1 MGIEKMSLIAVDG
14 PSKSLDSALMS
25 CCESG
30 VFHIASNGAVLRN
43 LGEQNP
49 YKGILARVRDMAI
62 NLKIP
67 VKDADFS
74 HVDCETAE
82 DFENYLGDISK
93 RYDEL
98 NEQYAEV
105 EQTLREHLETDAY
118 VRHLHGL
125 DVPFSELFSMK
136 YVKMRIGRMP
146 LDNEEK
152 LQYYATKCFVFQE
165 FEKTEDYVYG
175 IYLVPVQYVEFADE
189 LMTSLGFERTRLP
202 DYLEGDADI
211 ADKKLHALIEAE
223 EKKKEDLEKELAYF
237 ADSLTDDFSAV
248 LCKLRYK
255 SEVNEL
261 RKKVVISNGR
271 FSFSGY
277 CPARNSKEL
286 RTAIVKNAK
295 NVQCTEIPVD
305 KKHASPEV
313 PVKLKN
319 NVITRPFEMFT
330 RMYGLPVYGGF
341 DPTPYVAVTYM
352 LMFGIMFGDVGQ
364 GLVISLLGLIL
375 TKTTKNGLAPVMTR
389 LGIFSALFGCVYG
402 SVFGIET
409 IITPIFH
416 RADIWYGV
424 CDMMGNLG
432 IPHHPESIFQ
442 AATAVL
448 IFALFVGVVL
458 ILISMIFNTVK
469 NFKAKKLG
477 EALFDVNGVAGIVLY
492 ASLIIGLAGTL
503 MYGLPI
509 MSVPYVICLII
520 LPVALIFFKTPLTA
534 LVTGKKAE
542 KFSIAESFIGIFEGA
557 LSFLSNTMSFLRIG
571 GFVLSHAGFMLVVS
585 QLAGASQPNAPITV
599 GMVVAYIIGNILV
612 MGIEGLLSGIQ
623 VLRLEFYEVFSRF
636 YDGGGSEFTP
646 LKIKSHF

>member
-1 MGIEKMSLIAVDG
+1 MGIEKMSLISVDG
-14 PSKSLDSALMS
+14 PVKTLDAALMA

-30 VFHIASNGAVLRN
+30 CFHIASNGAVARN

-49 YKGILARVRDMAI
+49 YANIYARVRDMAI

-67 VKDADFS
+67 VKSADFAG
-74 HVDCETAE
+74 VECESAE
-82 DFENYLGDISK
+82 DFENYFGDISK

-98 NEQYAEV
+98 NEQYAAIE
-105 EQTLREHLETDAY
+105 TSLREHKETDSY
-118 VRHLHGL
+118 IMHLKGL
-125 DVPFSELFSMK
+125 DEPFSELFSMK

-152 LQYYATKCFVFQE
+152 LKYYASKCFIFQE
-165 FEKTEDYVYG
+165 FEKVGEYVYG
-175 IYLVPVQYVEFADE
+175 IYLTPVQYVEFADE

-202 DYLEGDADI
+202 DYLEGDAEL
-211 ADKKLHALIEAE
+211 ADKKLHAVIEEE
-223 EKKKEDLEKELAYF
+223 EKEKIRLEKELAYF
-237 ADSLTDDFSAV
+237 ADGLSDDFSAV
-248 LCKLRYK
+248 ISKLKYK
-255 SEVNEL
+255 SEVNDL
-261 RKKVVISNGR
+261 RKKVVISSGR

-277 CPARNSKEL
+277 CPVRDSKML
-286 RTAIVKNAK
+286 RTAIVKSAK
-295 NVQCTEIPVD
+295 NVQCVEIPVD
-305 KKHASPEV
+305 KKHAEDV

-319 NVITRPFEMFT
+319 NFFTRPFEMFT
-330 RMYGLPVYGGF
+330 KMYGLPVYGGF
-341 DPTPYVAVTYM
+341 DPTPYVAFTYM

-375 TKTTKNGLAPVMTR
+375 SKKTKNQLAPIMTR

-409 IITPIFH
+409 LIKPIFH
-416 RADIWYGV
+416 RENIWFGI

-432 IPHHPESIFQ
+432 IPRHPSTIFQ

-448 IFALFVGVVL
+448 IFALFIGVVL
-458 ILISMIFNTVK
+458 ILISMILNTIK

-477 EALFDVNGVAGIVLY
+477 EALFDVNGVAGIILY
-492 ASLIIGLAGTL
+492 ASLVIGLAGSL
-503 MYGLPI
+503 MYGLAI
-509 MSVPYVICLII
+509 MTAPYVICLIV
-520 LPVALIFFKTPLTA
+520 LPIACIFFKTPLSA
-534 LVTGKKAE
+534 LVTGKKAG
-542 KFSIAESFIGIFEGA
+542 KFSVAESFIGIFEGA

-585 QLAGASQPNAPITV
+585 QLAGASQPDAPVTV
-599 GMVVAYIIGNILV
+599 GMVIAYIIGNILV

-636 YDGGGSEFTP
+636 YDGGGNEFKP
-646 LKIKSHF
+646 LAIKND

>member
-1 MGIEKMSLIAVDG
+1 MGIERMSLISVDG
-14 PSKSLDSALMS
+14 SASALDSALMA

-30 VFHIASNGAVLRN
+30 LFHIASNGAVLRN

-49 YKGILARVRDMAI
+49 YRNILARVRDMAI

-74 HVDCETAE
+74 HVDCESAE

-98 NEQYAEV
+98 NEQFTAV
-105 EQTLREHLETDAY
+105 EQSLREHLETDAY

-152 LQYYATKCFVFQE
+152 LRYYATKCFVFQE

-237 ADSLTDDFSAV
+237 ADNLTDDFSAV

-277 CPARNSKEL
+277 CPAKNSKEL
-286 RTAIVKNAK
+286 RAAIVKSAK
-295 NVQCTEIPVD
+295 NVQCAEIPVD

-364 GLVISLLGLIL
+364 GLLISLLGLIL
-375 TKTTKNGLAPVMTR
+375 TKTTRNGLAPVMTR
-389 LGIFSALFGCVYG
+389 LGVFSALFGVVYG

-409 IITPIFH
+409 IITPIYH
-416 RADIWYGV
+416 REDIWYGV
-424 CDMMGNLG
+424 CGMMGNLG
-432 IPHHPESIFQ
+432 IPRHPESIFQ

-469 NFKAKKLG
+469 NLKAKKLG
-477 EALFDVNGVAGIVLY
+477 EALFDVNGVSGIVLY
-492 ASLIIGLAGTL
+492 ASLIIGLAGSL

-509 MSVPYVICLII
+509 MNAPYVICLIV
-520 LPVALIFFKTPLTA
+520 LPALLIFFKTPLTA

-542 KFSIAESFIGIFEGA
+542 KFSFAESFIGIFEGA

-585 QLAGASQPNAPITV
+585 QLAGAADPGAPVTV
-599 GMVVAYIIGNILV
+599 GTVITYIIGNLLV

-636 YDGGGSEFTP
+636 YDGGGKEFTP
-646 LKIKSHF
+646 LKIKSRF

>member
-1 MGIEKMSLIAVDG
+1 MGIEKMSLISVDG
-14 PSKSLDSALMS
+14 PAKALDAALMA

-30 VFHIASNGAVLRN
+30 CFHIVSNGAVARN

-49 YKGILARVRDMAI
+49 YANIYARVRDMAI

-67 VKDADFS
+67 VKNADFAG
-74 HVDCETAE
+74 VECESAE

-98 NEQYAEV
+98 NEQYAAV
-105 EQTLREHLETDAY
+105 EQRLREHRETDAY
-118 VRHLHGL
+118 IMHLHGL

-152 LQYYATKCFVFQE
+152 LKYYATKCFIFQE
-165 FEKTEDYVYG
+165 FEKTDEYVYG

-202 DYLEGDADI
+202 DYLEGDAEL
-211 ADKKLHALIEAE
+211 ADKKLHAVIEEE
-223 EKKKEDLEKELAYF
+223 EKEKIRIEKELAYF
-237 ADSLTDDFSAV
+237 ADSLSGDFSAV
-248 LCKLRYK
+248 LSKLKYK
-255 SEVNEL
+255 SEVNDL
-261 RKKVVISNGR
+261 RKKVVISSGR

-277 CPARNSKEL
+277 CPARDSKKL
-286 RTAIVKNAK
+286 RTAIVKSAK
-295 NVQCTEIPVD
+295 NVQCVEIPVD
-305 KKHASPEV
+305 KKHAEDV

-330 RMYGLPVYGGF
+330 KMYGLPVYGGF
-341 DPTPYVAVTYM
+341 DPTPYVAITYM

-364 GLVISLLGLIL
+364 GLLISLLGLIL
-375 TKTTKNGLAPVMTR
+375 TKKTKNQLAPIMTR

-409 IITPIFH
+409 LIKPIFH
-416 RADIWYGV
+416 RENIWNGV

-432 IPHHPESIFQ
+432 IPRHPSSIFQ

-448 IFALFVGVVL
+448 IFALFIGIVL
-458 ILISMIFNTVK
+458 ILISMILNTIK

-477 EALFDVNGVAGIVLY
+477 EALFDVNGIAGILLY
-492 ASLIIGLAGTL
+492 ASLITGLVGSL
-503 MYGLPI
+503 MYGLEI
-509 MSVPYVICLII
+509 MTAPYVICLIV
-520 LPVALIFFKTPLTA
+520 LPAACIFFKAPLSA

-542 KFSIAESFIGIFEGA
+542 KFSVAESFIGIFEGA

-585 QLAGASQPNAPITV
+585 QLAGASQPNAPVTAGMIITYV
-599 GMVVAYIIGNILV
+599 IGNILV

-636 YDGGGSEFTP
+636 YDGGGIEFKP
-646 LKIKSHF
+646 LAIKND

>member
-1 MGIEKMSLIAVDG
+1 MSLISVDG
-14 PSKSLDSALMS
+14 PAKALDAALMA

-30 VFHIASNGAVLRN
+30 CFHIASNGAVARN

-49 YKGILARVRDMAI
+49 YANIYARVRDMAI

-67 VKDADFS
+67 VKNADFAS
-74 HVDCETAE
+74 VECESAE

-98 NEQYAEV
+98 NEQYAAIEKS
-105 EQTLREHLETDAY
+105 LREHKETDAY
-118 VRHLHGL
+118 IMHLHGL
-125 DVPFSELFSMK
+125 DEPFSELFSMK

-146 LDNEEK
+146 LENEEK
-152 LQYYATKCFVFQE
+152 LKYYASKCFIFQE
-165 FEKTEDYVYG
+165 FEKTQDYVYG
-175 IYLVPVQYVEFADE
+175 IYLTPIQYVEFADE

-202 DYLEGDADI
+202 DYLEGDAEL
-211 ADKKLHALIEAE
+211 ADKKLHAIIEEE
-223 EKKKEDLEKELAYF
+223 EKEKIRVEKELAYF
-237 ADSLTDDFSAV
+237 ADSLSDDFSAV
-248 LCKLRYK
+248 LSKLKYK
-255 SEVNEL
+255 SEVNNL
-261 RKKVVISNGR
+261 RKKVVISSGR

-277 CPARNSKEL
+277 CPARSSKML
-286 RTAIVKNAK
+286 RTAIVKSAK
-295 NVQCTEIPVD
+295 NVQCVEIPVD
-305 KKHASPEV
+305 KKRASEI

-330 RMYGLPVYGGF
+330 KMYGLPVYGGF
-341 DPTPYVAVTYM
+341 DPTPYVAITYM

-364 GLVISLLGLIL
+364 GIVISLLGLIL
-375 TKTTKNGLAPVMTR
+375 TKKTKNSLAPIMTR

-409 IITPIFH
+409 LIKPIFH
-416 RADIWYGV
+416 RENIWNGV
-424 CDMMGNLG
+424 CDMMGNLS
-432 IPHHPESIFQ
+432 IPRHPSSIFQ

-448 IFALFVGVVL
+448 IFALFIGIVL
-458 ILISMIFNTVK
+458 ILISMILNTIK

-477 EALFDVNGVAGIVLY
+477 EALFDVNGIAGILLY
-492 ASLIIGLAGTL
+492 ASLITGLVGSL
-503 MYGLPI
+503 MYGLEI
-509 MSVPYVICLII
+509 MTVPYVICLIV
-520 LPVALIFFKTPLTA
+520 LPAACIFFKAPLSA

-542 KFSIAESFIGIFEGA
+542 KFSAAESFIGIFEGA

-585 QLAGASQPNAPITV
+585 QLAGAAQPDAPVTAGMIIT
-599 GMVVAYIIGNILV
+599 YIIGNILV

-636 YDGGGSEFTP
+636 YDGGGSEFKP
-646 LKIKSHF
+646 LVIKND

>member
-1 MGIEKMSLIAVDG
+1 MGIEKMSLISVDG
-14 PSKSLDSALMS
+14 PAKALDAALMA

-30 VFHIASNGAVLRN
+30 CFHIVSNGAVARN
-43 LGEQNP
+43 LGDQNP
-49 YKGILARVRDMAI
+49 YANIYARVRDMAI

-67 VKDADFS
+67 VKNADFAG
-74 HVDCETAE
+74 VECESAE

-98 NEQYAEV
+98 NAQYAAI
-105 EQTLREHLETDAY
+105 EQRLREHRETDAY
-118 VRHLHGL
+118 IMHLQGL

-146 LDNEEK
+146 LENEEK
-152 LQYYATKCFVFQE
+152 LKYYATKCFVFQE
-165 FEKTEDYVYG
+165 FEKTDEYVYG

-202 DYLEGDADI
+202 DYLEGDAEL
-211 ADKKLHALIEAE
+211 ADKKLHAVIAE
-223 EKKKEDLEKELAYF
+223 EEKEKIRIEKELAYF
-237 ADSLTDDFSAV
+237 ADSLSDDFSAV
-248 LCKLRYK
+248 LSKLKYK
-255 SEVNEL
+255 SEVNDL
-261 RKKVVISNGR
+261 RKKVVISSGR

-277 CPARNSKEL
+277 CPARDSKKL
-286 RTAIVKNAK
+286 RTAIVKSAK
-295 NVQCTEIPVD
+295 NVQCVEIPVD
-305 KKHASPEV
+305 KKHAEDV
-313 PVKLKN
+313 PVKLRN

-330 RMYGLPVYGGF
+330 KMYGLPVYGGF
-341 DPTPYVAVTYM
+341 DPTSYVAITYM

-364 GLVISLLGLIL
+364 GIVVSLLGLIL
-375 TKTTKNGLAPVMTR
+375 TKKTKNQLAPIMTR

-409 IITPIFH
+409 LIKPIFH
-416 RADIWYGV
+416 RENIWNGV

-432 IPHHPESIFQ
+432 IPRHPSSIFQ

-448 IFALFVGVVL
+448 IFALFIGIVL
-458 ILISMIFNTVK
+458 ILISMILNTIK

-477 EALFDVNGVAGIVLY
+477 EALFDINGIAGILLY
-492 ASLIIGLAGTL
+492 ASLITGLVGSL
-503 MYGLPI
+503 MYGLEI
-509 MSVPYVICLII
+509 MTVPYVICLIV
-520 LPVALIFFKTPLTA
+520 LPVACILFKAPLSA

-542 KFSIAESFIGIFEGA
+542 KFSVAESFIGIFEGA

-585 QLAGASQPNAPITV
+585 QLAGAAQPDAPVTAGMIITYV
-599 GMVVAYIIGNILV
+599 IGNILV

-636 YDGGGSEFTP
+636 YDGGGSEFKP
-646 LKIKSHF
+646 LAIKND

>member
-1 MGIEKMSLIAVDG
+1 MSLISVDG
-14 PSKSLDSALMS
+14 PAKALDAALMA

-30 VFHIASNGAVLRN
+30 CFHIVSNGAVARN

-49 YKGILARVRDMAI
+49 YANIYARVRDMAI

-67 VKDADFS
+67 VKNADFAG
-74 HVDCETAE
+74 VECESAE

-98 NEQYAEV
+98 NEQYAAV
-105 EQTLREHLETDAY
+105 EQRLREHRETDAY
-118 VRHLHGL
+118 IMHLHGL

-152 LQYYATKCFVFQE
+152 LKYYATKCFIFQE
-165 FEKTEDYVYG
+165 FEKTDEYVYG

-202 DYLEGDADI
+202 DYLEGDAEL
-211 ADKKLHALIEAE
+211 ADKKLHAVIEEE
-223 EKKKEDLEKELAYF
+223 EKEKIRIEKELAYF
-237 ADSLTDDFSAV
+237 ADSLSGDFSAV
-248 LCKLRYK
+248 LSKLKYK
-255 SEVNEL
+255 SEVNDL
-261 RKKVVISNGR
+261 RKKVVISSGR

-277 CPARNSKEL
+277 CPARDSKKL
-286 RTAIVKNAK
+286 RTAIVKSAK
-295 NVQCTEIPVD
+295 NVQCVEIPVD
-305 KKHASPEV
+305 KKHAEDV

-330 RMYGLPVYGGF
+330 KMYGLPVYGGF
-341 DPTPYVAVTYM
+341 DPTPYVAITYM

-364 GLVISLLGLIL
+364 GLLISLLGLIL
-375 TKTTKNGLAPVMTR
+375 TKKTKNQLAPIMTR

-409 IITPIFH
+409 LIKPIFH
-416 RADIWYGV
+416 RENIWNGV

-432 IPHHPESIFQ
+432 IPRHPSSIFQ

-448 IFALFVGVVL
+448 IFALFIGIVL
-458 ILISMIFNTVK
+458 ILISMILNTIK

-477 EALFDVNGVAGIVLY
+477 EALFDVNGIAGILLY
-492 ASLIIGLAGTL
+492 ASLITGLVGSL
-503 MYGLPI
+503 MYGLEI
-509 MSVPYVICLII
+509 MTAPYVICLIV
-520 LPVALIFFKTPLTA
+520 LPAVCIFFKAPLSA

-542 KFSIAESFIGIFEGA
+542 KFSVAESFIGIFEGA

-585 QLAGASQPNAPITV
+585 QLAGASQPNAPVTAGMIITYV
-599 GMVVAYIIGNILV
+599 IGNILV

-636 YDGGGSEFTP
+636 YDGGGIEFKP
-646 LKIKSHF
+646 LAIKND

>member
-1 MGIEKMSLIAVDG
+1 MGIEKMSLISVDG
-14 PSKSLDSALMS
+14 PAKALDAALMA

-30 VFHIASNGAVLRN
+30 CFHIVSNGAVARN
-43 LGEQNP
+43 LGDQNP
-49 YKGILARVRDMAI
+49 YANIYARVRDMAI

-67 VKDADFS
+67 VRNADFEG
-74 HVDCETAE
+74 VECETAE
-82 DFENYLGDISK
+82 DFENYLGDIGR

-98 NEQYAEV
+98 NEQYAAV
-105 EQTLREHLETDAY
+105 DKSLREHKETDAY
-118 VRHLHGL
+118 IMHLHGL
-125 DVPFSELFSMK
+125 DEPFSELFSLK

-152 LQYYATKCFVFQE
+152 LKYYANKCFIFQE
-165 FEKTEDYVYG
+165 FEKAADYVYG

-202 DYLEGDADI
+202 DYLEGDAEL
-211 ADKKLHALIEAE
+211 ADKKLHAVIEEE
-223 EKKKEDLEKELAYF
+223 EKEKIRLEKELAYF
-237 ADSLTDDFSAV
+237 ADSLSDDLSAV
-248 LCKLRYK
+248 LSKLKYK
-255 SEVNEL
+255 SEVNDL
-261 RKKVVISNGR
+261 RKKVVISSGR

-277 CPARNSKEL
+277 CPARDSKKL
-286 RTAIVKNAK
+286 RTAVVKNAK
-295 NVQCTEIPVD
+295 NVQCAEIPVD
-305 KKHASPEV
+305 KKHAEDV
-313 PVKLKN
+313 PVKLRN
-319 NVITRPFEMFT
+319 NFFTRPFEMFT
-330 RMYGLPVYGGF
+330 KMYGLPVYSGF

-375 TKTTKNGLAPVMTR
+375 SKKTKNQLAPIMTR

-409 IITPIFH
+409 LIKPIFH
-416 RADIWYGV
+416 RENIWFGI
-424 CDMMGNLG
+424 CDLMGNLG
-432 IPHHPESIFQ
+432 IPRHPSTIFQ

-448 IFALFVGVVL
+448 IFALFVGIVL
-458 ILISMIFNTVK
+458 ILISMILNTIK

-477 EALFDVNGVAGIVLY
+477 EALFDVNGVAGILLY
-492 ASLIIGLAGTL
+492 ASIVIGFGGSL
-503 MYGLPI
+503 MYGLEI
-509 MSVPYVICLII
+509 MTVPYVICLIV
-520 LPVALIFFKTPLTA
+520 LPVACIFFKAPLSA

-542 KFSIAESFIGIFEGA
+542 KFSVAESFIGIFEGA

-585 QLAGASQPNAPITV
+585 QLAGASQPGAPVTV
-599 GMVVAYIIGNILV
+599 GMVIAYIIGNILV

-646 LKIKSHF
+646 LAVKND

>member
-1 MGIEKMSLIAVDG
+1 MGIEKMSLISVDG
-14 PSKSLDSALMS
+14 PAKALDAALMA

-30 VFHIASNGAVLRN
+30 CFHIASNGAVARN

-49 YKGILARVRDMAI
+49 YANIYARVRDMAI

-67 VKDADFS
+67 VKNVDYAG
-74 HVDCETAE
+74 VDCESAE

-98 NEQYAEV
+98 NEQYAAIEKS
-105 EQTLREHLETDAY
+105 LREHKETDAY
-118 VRHLHGL
+118 IMHLHGL
-125 DVPFSELFSMK
+125 DEPFSELFSMK

-146 LDNEEK
+146 LENEEK
-152 LQYYATKCFVFQE
+152 LKYYASKCFIFQE
-165 FEKTEDYVYG
+165 FEKTQDYVYG
-175 IYLVPVQYVEFADE
+175 IYLTPVQYVEFADE

-202 DYLEGDADI
+202 DYLEDDAEL
-211 ADKKLHALIEAE
+211 ADKKLHAVIEEE
-223 EKKKEDLEKELAYF
+223 EKEKIRIEKELAYF
-237 ADSLTDDFSAV
+237 ADSLSDDFSAV
-248 LCKLRYK
+248 LSKLKYK
-255 SEVNEL
+255 SEVNNL
-261 RKKVVISNGR
+261 RKKVVISSGR

-277 CPARNSKEL
+277 CPARDSKKL
-286 RTAIVKNAK
+286 RTAIVKSAK
-295 NVQCTEIPVD
+295 NVQCVEIPVD
-305 KKHASPEV
+305 KKHAEDV
-313 PVKLKN
+313 PVKLRN

-330 RMYGLPVYGGF
+330 KMYGLPVYGGF
-341 DPTPYVAVTYM
+341 DPTPYVAITYM

-364 GLVISLLGLIL
+364 GLLISLLGLIL
-375 TKTTKNGLAPVMTR
+375 TKKTKNSLAPVMTR

-409 IITPIFH
+409 LIKPIFH
-416 RADIWYGV
+416 RENIWFGI

-432 IPHHPESIFQ
+432 IPHHPSSIFQ

-448 IFALFVGVVL
+448 IFALFIGIVL
-458 ILISMIFNTVK
+458 ILISMILNTIK

-477 EALFDVNGVAGIVLY
+477 EALFDVNGIAGIILY
-492 ASLIIGLAGTL
+492 ASLITGLAGSL
-503 MYGLPI
+503 MYGLEI
-509 MSVPYVICLII
+509 MTAPYVICLIV
-520 LPVALIFFKTPLTA
+520 LPIVCIFFKAPLSA

-542 KFSIAESFIGIFEGA
+542 KFSAAESFIGIFEGA

-585 QLAGASQPNAPITV
+585 QLAGASQPNAPVTA
-599 GMVVAYIIGNILV
+599 GMIIAYVIGNILV

-636 YDGGGSEFTP
+636 YDGGGIEFKP
-646 LKIKSHF
+646 LVIKND

>member
-1 MGIEKMSLIAVDG
+1 MSLISIDG
-14 PSKSLDSALMS
+14 PAKVLDAALMA

-30 VFHIASNGAVLRN
+30 CFHIVSNGAVARN

-49 YKGILARVRDMAI
+49 YANIYARVRDMAI

-67 VKDADFS
+67 VKSADFAG
-74 HVDCETAE
+74 VECESAE
-82 DFENYLGDISK
+82 DFESYFGDISK

-98 NEQYAEV
+98 NEQFAAV
-105 EQTLREHLETDAY
+105 EKSLREHKETDAY
-118 VRHLHGL
+118 IMHLHGL
-125 DVPFSELFSMK
+125 DEPFSELFSMK

-146 LDNEEK
+146 LENEEK
-152 LQYYATKCFVFQE
+152 LKYYASKCFIFQE
-165 FEKTEDYVYG
+165 FEKVGEYVYG
-175 IYLVPVQYVEFADE
+175 IYLTPVQYVEFADE

-202 DYLEGDADI
+202 DYLEGDAEL
-211 ADKKLHALIEAE
+211 ADKKLHAVIEEE
-223 EKKKEDLEKELAYF
+223 EKEKIRLEKELAYF
-237 ADSLTDDFSAV
+237 ADGLSCDFSAV
-248 LCKLRYK
+248 LSKLKYK
-255 SEVNEL
+255 SEVNDL
-261 RKKVVISNGR
+261 RKKVVISSGR

-277 CPARNSKEL
+277 CPARDSKRL

-295 NVQCTEIPVD
+295 NVQCVEIPVD
-305 KKHASPEV
+305 KKRAEDV

-319 NVITRPFEMFT
+319 NFFTRPFEMFT
-330 RMYGLPVYGGF
+330 KMYGLPVYGGF
-341 DPTPYVAVTYM
+341 DPTPYVAFTYM

-375 TKTTKNGLAPVMTR
+375 SKKTKNQLAPIMTR

-409 IITPIFH
+409 LIKPIFH
-416 RADIWYGV
+416 RENIWFGI

-432 IPHHPESIFQ
+432 IPRHPSTIFQ

-448 IFALFVGVVL
+448 IFALFIGVVL
-458 ILISMIFNTVK
+458 ILISMILNTIK

-477 EALFDVNGVAGIVLY
+477 EALFDVNGVAGIILY
-492 ASLIIGLAGTL
+492 ASLVIGLAGSL
-503 MYGLPI
+503 MYGLAI
-509 MSVPYVICLII
+509 MTAPYVICLIV
-520 LPVALIFFKTPLTA
+520 LPIVCIFFKTPLSA
-534 LVTGKKAE
+534 LVTGKKAG
-542 KFSIAESFIGIFEGA
+542 KFSVAESFIGIFEGA

-585 QLAGASQPNAPITV
+585 QLAGASQPDAPVTV
-599 GMVVAYIIGNILV
+599 GMVIAYIIGNILV

-636 YDGGGSEFTP
+636 YDGGGNEFKP
-646 LKIKSHF
+646 LVIKND

>member
-1 MGIEKMSLIAVDG
+1 MGIEKMSLISVDG
-14 PSKSLDSALMS
+14 PAKALDAALMA

-30 VFHIASNGAVLRN
+30 CFHIVSNGAVARN
-43 LGEQNP
+43 LGDQNP
-49 YKGILARVRDMAI
+49 YANIYARVRDMAI

-67 VKDADFS
+67 VKNADFAG
-74 HVDCETAE
+74 VECESAE

-98 NEQYAEV
+98 NAQYAAI
-105 EQTLREHLETDAY
+105 EQRLREHRETDAY
-118 VRHLHGL
+118 IMHLQGL

-152 LQYYATKCFVFQE
+152 LKYYATKCFVFQE
-165 FEKTEDYVYG
+165 FEKTDEYVYG

-202 DYLEGDADI
+202 DYLEGDAEL
-211 ADKKLHALIEAE
+211 ADKKLHAVIAE
-223 EKKKEDLEKELAYF
+223 EENEKIRIEKELAYF
-237 ADSLTDDFSAV
+237 ADSLSDDFSAV
-248 LCKLRYK
+248 LSKLKYK
-255 SEVNEL
+255 SEVNDL
-261 RKKVVISNGR
+261 RKKVVISSGR

-277 CPARNSKEL
+277 CPARDSKKL
-286 RTAIVKNAK
+286 RTAIVKSAK
-295 NVQCTEIPVD
+295 NVQCVEIPVD
-305 KKHASPEV
+305 KKHAEDV
-313 PVKLKN
+313 PVKLRN

-330 RMYGLPVYGGF
+330 KMYGLPVYGGF
-341 DPTPYVAVTYM
+341 DPTPYVAITYM

-364 GLVISLLGLIL
+364 GIVVSLLGLIL
-375 TKTTKNGLAPVMTR
+375 TKKTKNQLAPIMTR

-409 IITPIFH
+409 LIKPIFH
-416 RADIWYGV
+416 RENIWNGV

-432 IPHHPESIFQ
+432 IPRHPSSIFQ

-448 IFALFVGVVL
+448 IFALFIGIVL
-458 ILISMIFNTVK
+458 ILISMILNTIK

-477 EALFDVNGVAGIVLY
+477 EALFDINGVAGILLY
-492 ASLIIGLAGTL
+492 ASLITGLVGSL
-503 MYGLPI
+503 MYGLEI
-509 MSVPYVICLII
+509 MTVPYVICLIV
-520 LPVALIFFKTPLTA
+520 LPVACILFKAPLSA

-542 KFSIAESFIGIFEGA
+542 KFSVAESFIGIFEGA

-585 QLAGASQPNAPITV
+585 QLAGAAQPGAPVTAGMIITYV
-599 GMVVAYIIGNILV
+599 IGNILV

-636 YDGGGSEFTP
+636 YDGGGSEFKP
-646 LKIKSHF
+646 LAIKND

>member
-1 MGIEKMSLIAVDG
+1 MGIEKMSLISVDG
-14 PSKSLDSALMS
+14 PAKALDAALMA

-30 VFHIASNGAVLRN
+30 CFHIVSNGAVARN
-43 LGEQNP
+43 LGDQNP
-49 YKGILARVRDMAI
+49 YANIYARVRDMAI

-67 VKDADFS
+67 VKNADFAG
-74 HVDCETAE
+74 VECESAE

-98 NEQYAEV
+98 NAQYAAI
-105 EQTLREHLETDAY
+105 EQRLREHRETDAY
-118 VRHLHGL
+118 IMHLQGL

-146 LDNEEK
+146 LENEEK
-152 LQYYATKCFVFQE
+152 LKYYATKCFVFQE
-165 FEKTEDYVYG
+165 FEKTDEYVYG

-202 DYLEGDADI
+202 DYLEGDAEL
-211 ADKKLHALIEAE
+211 ADKKLHAVIAE
-223 EKKKEDLEKELAYF
+223 EEKEKIRIEKELAYF
-237 ADSLTDDFSAV
+237 ADSLSDDFSAV
-248 LCKLRYK
+248 LSKLKYK
-255 SEVNEL
+255 SEVNDL

-277 CPARNSKEL
+277 CPARDSKKL
-286 RTAIVKNAK
+286 RTAIVKSAK
-295 NVQCTEIPVD
+295 NVQCVEIPVD
-305 KKHASPEV
+305 KKHAEDV
-313 PVKLKN
+313 PVKLRN

-330 RMYGLPVYGGF
+330 KMYGLPVYGGF
-341 DPTPYVAVTYM
+341 DPTPYVAITYM

-364 GLVISLLGLIL
+364 GIVVSLLGLIL
-375 TKTTKNGLAPVMTR
+375 TKKTKNQLAPIMTR

-409 IITPIFH
+409 LIKPIFH
-416 RADIWYGV
+416 RENIWNGV

-432 IPHHPESIFQ
+432 IPRHPSSIFQ

-448 IFALFVGVVL
+448 IFALFIGIVL
-458 ILISMIFNTVK
+458 ILISMILNTIK

-477 EALFDVNGVAGIVLY
+477 EALFDVNGIAGILLY
-492 ASLIIGLAGTL
+492 ASLITGLVGSL
-503 MYGLPI
+503 MYGLEI
-509 MSVPYVICLII
+509 MTAPYVICLIV
-520 LPVALIFFKTPLTA
+520 LPVACILFKAPLSA

-542 KFSIAESFIGIFEGA
+542 KFSVAESFIGIFEGA

-585 QLAGASQPNAPITV
+585 QLAGAAQPGAPVTAGMIITYV
-599 GMVVAYIIGNILV
+599 IGNILV

-636 YDGGGSEFTP
+636 YDGGGSEFKP
-646 LKIKSHF
+646 LAIKND

>member
-1 MGIEKMSLIAVDG
+1 MGIEKMSLISVDG
-14 PSKSLDSALMS
+14 PAKALDAALMA

-30 VFHIASNGAVLRN
+30 CFHIVSNGAVARN

-49 YKGILARVRDMAI
+49 YANIYARVRDMAI

-67 VKDADFS
+67 VKNADFAG
-74 HVDCETAE
+74 VECESAE

-98 NEQYAEV
+98 NEQYAAV
-105 EQTLREHLETDAY
+105 EQRLREHRETDAY
-118 VRHLHGL
+118 IMHLHGL

-152 LQYYATKCFVFQE
+152 LKYYATKCFIFQE
-165 FEKTEDYVYG
+165 FEKTDEYVYG

-202 DYLEGDADI
+202 DYLEGDAEL
-211 ADKKLHALIEAE
+211 ADKKLHAVIEEE
-223 EKKKEDLEKELAYF
+223 EKEKIRIEKELAYF
-237 ADSLTDDFSAV
+237 ADSLSGDFSAV
-248 LCKLRYK
+248 LSKLKYK
-255 SEVNEL
+255 SEVNDL
-261 RKKVVISNGR
+261 RKKVVISSGR

-277 CPARNSKEL
+277 CPARDSKKL
-286 RTAIVKNAK
+286 RTAIVKSAK
-295 NVQCTEIPVD
+295 NVQCVEIPVD
-305 KKHASPEV
+305 KKHAEDV

-330 RMYGLPVYGGF
+330 KMYGLPVYGGF
-341 DPTPYVAVTYM
+341 DPTPYVAITYM

-364 GLVISLLGLIL
+364 GLLISLLGLIL
-375 TKTTKNGLAPVMTR
+375 TKKTKNQLAPIMTR

-409 IITPIFH
+409 LIKPIFH
-416 RADIWYGV
+416 RENIWNGV

-432 IPHHPESIFQ
+432 IPRHPSSIFQ

-448 IFALFVGVVL
+448 IFALFIGIVL
-458 ILISMIFNTVK
+458 ILISMILNTIK

-477 EALFDVNGVAGIVLY
+477 EALFDVNGIAGILLY
-492 ASLIIGLAGTL
+492 ASLITGLVGSL
-503 MYGLPI
+503 MYGLEI
-509 MSVPYVICLII
+509 MTAPYVICLIV
-520 LPVALIFFKTPLTA
+520 LPAVCIFFKAPLSA

-542 KFSIAESFIGIFEGA
+542 KFSVAESFIGIFEGA

-585 QLAGASQPNAPITV
+585 QLAGASQPNAPVTAGMIITYV
-599 GMVVAYIIGNILV
+599 IGNILV

-636 YDGGGSEFTP
+636 YDGGGIEFKP
-646 LKIKSHF
+646 LAIKND

>member
-1 MGIEKMSLIAVDG
+1 MGIEKMSMIAVDG
-14 PSKSLDSALMS
+14 PSNSLDAALMA

-30 VFHIASNGAVLRN
+30 LFHIASNGSVLRN

-49 YKGILARVRDMAI
+49 YKSILGRVRDMAI

-74 HVDCETAE
+74 QIDCETAE

-125 DVPFSELFSMK
+125 DVPFSELFAMK

-165 FEKTEDYVYG
+165 FEKTKDYVYG
-175 IYLVPVQYVEFADE
+175 IYLVPVQYVDFADE

-202 DYLEGDADI
+202 DYLEGDADF
-211 ADKKLHALIEAE
+211 ADQKLHALIETE
-223 EKKKEDLEKELAYF
+223 EKKKEELEKELAYF

-261 RKKVVISNGR
+261 RKKVVISHGR

-277 CPARNSKEL
+277 CPAKSAKEL
-286 RTAIVKNAK
+286 KTAIVKNAK

-305 KKHASPEV
+305 KKHASAEV

-330 RMYGLPVYGGF
+330 KMYGLPAYSGF
-341 DPTPYVAVTYM
+341 DPTPYVAITYM

-364 GLVISLLGLIL
+364 GLLISLLGFIL
-375 TKTTKNGLAPVMTR
+375 SKKTKNGLAPVMTR
-389 LGIFSALFGCVYG
+389 LGFFSALFGCVYG

-416 RADIWYGV
+416 RADIWNGI
-424 CDMMGNLG
+424 CDAMGNLG
-432 IPHHPESIFQ
+432 IPRHPSNIFQ
-442 AATAVL
+442 VATAVL

-492 ASLIIGLAGTL
+492 ASLIIGLAGSL

-509 MSVPYVICLII
+509 LSVPYVLCLII
-520 LPVALIFFKTPLTA
+520 LPVLLIFFKTPLTA
-534 LVTGKKAE
+534 LVTGRKGE

-585 QLAGASQPNAPITV
+585 QLAGAAQPNAPVTA
-599 GMVVAYIIGNILV
+599 GMVITYIIGNILV

-636 YDGGGSEFTP
+636 YDGGGSEFSP
-646 LKIKSHF
+646 LKIKSKF

>member
-1 MGIEKMSLIAVDG
+1 MGIEKMSLISIDG
-14 PSKSLDSALMS
+14 PAKALDAALMA

-30 VFHIASNGAVLRN
+30 CFHIVSNGAVARN
-43 LGEQNP
+43 LGDQNP
-49 YKGILARVRDMAI
+49 YANIYARVRDMAI

-67 VKDADFS
+67 VRNADFEG
-74 HVDCETAE
+74 VECETAE
-82 DFENYLGDISK
+82 DFENYLGDIGR

-98 NEQYAEV
+98 NEQYAAV
-105 EQTLREHLETDAY
+105 DKSLREHKETDAY
-118 VRHLHGL
+118 IMHLHGL
-125 DVPFSELFSMK
+125 DEPFSELFSLK

-152 LQYYATKCFVFQE
+152 LKYYANKCFIFQE
-165 FEKTEDYVYG
+165 FEKAADYVYG

-202 DYLEGDADI
+202 DYLEGDAEL
-211 ADKKLHALIEAE
+211 ADKKLHAVIEEE
-223 EKKKEDLEKELAYF
+223 EKEKIRLEKELAYF
-237 ADSLTDDFSAV
+237 ADSLSDDLSAV
-248 LCKLRYK
+248 LSKLKYK
-255 SEVNEL
+255 SEVNDL
-261 RKKVVISNGR
+261 RKKVVISSGR

-277 CPARNSKEL
+277 CPARDSKKL
-286 RTAIVKNAK
+286 RTAVVKNAK
-295 NVQCTEIPVD
+295 NVQCAEIPVD
-305 KKHASPEV
+305 KKHAEDV
-313 PVKLKN
+313 PVKLRN
-319 NVITRPFEMFT
+319 NFFTRPFEMFT
-330 RMYGLPVYGGF
+330 KMYGLPVYSGF

-375 TKTTKNGLAPVMTR
+375 SKKTKNQLAPIMTR

-409 IITPIFH
+409 LIKPIFH
-416 RADIWYGV
+416 RENIWFGI
-424 CDMMGNLG
+424 CDLMGNLG
-432 IPHHPESIFQ
+432 IPRHPSTIFQ

-448 IFALFVGVVL
+448 IFALFVGIVL
-458 ILISMIFNTVK
+458 ILISMILNTIK

-477 EALFDVNGVAGIVLY
+477 EALFDVNGVAGILLY
-492 ASLIIGLAGTL
+492 ASIVIGFGGSL
-503 MYGLPI
+503 MYGLEI
-509 MSVPYVICLII
+509 MTVPYVICLIV
-520 LPVALIFFKTPLTA
+520 LPVACIFFKAPLSA

-542 KFSIAESFIGIFEGA
+542 KFSVAESFIGIFEGA

-585 QLAGASQPNAPITV
+585 QLAGASQPGAPITA
-599 GMVVAYIIGNILV
+599 GMVIAYIIGNILV

-646 LKIKSHF
+646 LAEKND

>member
-1 MGIEKMSLIAVDG
+1 MSLISVDG
-14 PSKSLDSALMS
+14 PAKALDAALMA

-30 VFHIASNGAVLRN
+30 CFHIVSNGAVARN

-49 YKGILARVRDMAI
+49 YANIYARVRDMAI

-67 VKDADFS
+67 VKNADFAG
-74 HVDCETAE
+74 VECESAE

-98 NEQYAEV
+98 NEQYAAV
-105 EQTLREHLETDAY
+105 EQRLREHRETDAY
-118 VRHLHGL
+118 IMHLHGL

-152 LQYYATKCFVFQE
+152 LKYYATKCFIFQE
-165 FEKTEDYVYG
+165 FEKTDEYVYG

-202 DYLEGDADI
+202 DYLEGDAEL
-211 ADKKLHALIEAE
+211 ADKKLHAVIEEE
-223 EKKKEDLEKELAYF
+223 EKEKIRIEKELAYF
-237 ADSLTDDFSAV
+237 ADSLSGDFSAV
-248 LCKLRYK
+248 LSKLKYK
-255 SEVNEL
+255 SEVNDL
-261 RKKVVISNGR
+261 RKKVVISSGR

-277 CPARNSKEL
+277 CPARDSKKL
-286 RTAIVKNAK
+286 RTAIVKSAK
-295 NVQCTEIPVD
+295 NVQCVEIPVD
-305 KKHASPEV
+305 KKHAEDV

-330 RMYGLPVYGGF
+330 KMYGLPVYGGF
-341 DPTPYVAVTYM
+341 DPTPYVAITYM

-364 GLVISLLGLIL
+364 GLLISLLGLIL
-375 TKTTKNGLAPVMTR
+375 TKKTKNQLAPIMTR

-409 IITPIFH
+409 LIKPIFH
-416 RADIWYGV
+416 RENIWNGV

-432 IPHHPESIFQ
+432 IPRHPSSIFQ

-448 IFALFVGVVL
+448 IFALFIGIVL
-458 ILISMIFNTVK
+458 ILISMILNTIK

-477 EALFDVNGVAGIVLY
+477 EALFDVNGIAGILLY
-492 ASLIIGLAGTL
+492 ASLITGLVGSL
-503 MYGLPI
+503 MYGLEI
-509 MSVPYVICLII
+509 MTAPYVICLIV
-520 LPVALIFFKTPLTA
+520 LPAACIFFKAPLSA

-542 KFSIAESFIGIFEGA
+542 KFSVAESFIGIFEGA

-585 QLAGASQPNAPITV
+585 QLAGASQPNAPVTAGMIITYV
-599 GMVVAYIIGNILV
+599 IGNILV

-636 YDGGGSEFTP
+636 YDGGGIEFKP
-646 LKIKSHF
+646 LAIKND